1 MIDNNDFKGIPYPIT
16 KTPRGFFYIQ
26 GGVDQIKSDMLVLLL
41 TNPKERVM
49 LPDFGTPLRKLLFE
63 QNDVS
68 IIAKAKQMIAKSLK
82 MWEPRVA
89 IENIYIQN
97 KLDVSS
103 ASALEEDVNNERVL
117 LIRITFFDRLEITKI
132 NELKLELPLG
142 G

>member
-68 IIAKAKQMIAKSLK
+68 IIAKTKQMIAKSLK

-103 ASALEEDVNNERVL
+103 ASVLEEDVNSERVL

>member
-89 IENIYIQN
+89 IENIYIHN

-103 ASALEEDVNNERVL
+103 ASVLEEDVNSERVL

>member
-97 KLDVSS
+97 KLAVSS
-103 ASALEEDVNNERVL
+103 ASVLEEDVNSERVL

>member
-63 QNDVS
+63 QSDVS

-82 MWEPRVA
+82 LWEPRVA

-97 KLDVSS
+97 KLDSSS
-103 ASALEEDVNNERVL
+103 ASALEEDVNSERVL

>member
-82 MWEPRVA
+82 MLEPSVA

-103 ASALEEDVNNERVL
+103 ASVLEEDVNSERVL

>member
-1 MIDNNDFKGIPYPIT
+1 MIDNSNFKGIPYPIT
-16 KTPRGFFYIQ
+16 KTPRGFFYTQ

-41 TNPKERVM
+41 TNPRERVM

-103 ASALEEDVNNERVL
+103 ASVLEEDVNSERVL

>member
-68 IIAKAKQMIAKSLK
+68 IIAKTKQMIAKSLK

-97 KLDVSS
+97 KLDASS

>member
-97 KLDVSS
+97 KLDASS

>member
-1 MIDNNDFKGIPYPIT
+1 MIDNSNFKGIPYPIT
-16 KTPRGFFYIQ
+16 KSPKGFFYMQ
-26 GGVDQIKSDMLVLLL
+26 GGVDQIKSDMLVLLM

-63 QNDVS
+63 QNDIS
-68 IIAKAKQMIAKSLK
+68 IIQKAKQMIAKSLK

-103 ASALEEDVNNERVL
+103 ANVMEEDVNSERVL

-142 G
+142 E

>member
-1 MIDNNDFKGIPYPIT
+1 MIDNSNFKGIPYPIT

-26 GGVDQIKSDMLVLLL
+26 GGVDQIKSDMLILLL
-41 TNPKERVM
+41 TNPRERVM

>member
-1 MIDNNDFKGIPYPIT
+1 MIDNSNFKGIPYPIT
-16 KTPRGFFYIQ
+16 KSPKGFFYMQ
-26 GGVDQIKSDMLVLLL
+26 GGVDQIKSDMLVLLM

-63 QNDVS
+63 QNDIS
-68 IIAKAKQMIAKSLK
+68 IIQKAKQMIAKSLK

-103 ASALEEDVNNERVL
+103 ANVMEEDVNSERVL